1 MRGFSLQTLVG
12 LVVVLAGYAQAAEDP
27 ALFQP
32 PVLPSD
38 ISQAAQPAEHSS
50 PHADQA
56 LNLTNKQ
63 AEQVQQPPR
72 DQQQV
77 KQEQQPGEE
86 KLLLGALRFDTLL
99 EHMGEMQKR
108 FFLAVLPESWVVPK
122 FASASS
128 SELAQVHQ
136 FLKDIAEPLGGV
148 ASVPGAVVQLAESG
162 DLTAL
167 LQQNPQLPPVFRD
180 LVSASTTTKGSQQGG
195 EPQVLSG
202 LIADLDSANLGNV
215 AKLFQLPTELEL
227 PVSYDGLSFFVPV
240 LVRNVSS
247 IELPDL
253 GPTQGLQQLSVDVRD
268 ILIPIAQNKGR
279 LLFSEASAVFQGIE
293 LPQQIPIQPIAL
305 FSFELNDVDTLWST
319 VKTSVLSRLTLLGSD
334 APALF
339 GPVMLVTSLPRVALS
354 LNGVPRNIGEPTQL
368 ARIIADFTSQLRRG
382 LRSFAD
388 LTAERGVPPSTQELM
403 REPLDEFLNLKF
415 LNFGIPVVGI
425 PREMESC
432 VFTPLKTLSL
442 CSATDCPM
450 DLSLPSFPDFLVA
463 PEAAILTLQER
474 IEGLI
479 RELQQAVIDLESKIN
494 SSLPQGLSS
503 IRDAQGVSVDEAL
516 KTAMALSTTLQ
527 KTVDVA
533 SFLASLYGHSS
544 TDDQSEHGLLAHK
557 RKLQS
562 GLITL
567 PILSRGPGLSR
578 LELPGQGSLEQLM
591 SLRELTSAVQDFVL
605 VEGSPLLSGLSPA
618 NAGKTL
624 GTLFREH
631 QLPDSLLR
639 QPLSSLV
646 TDASS
651 LPATLFDLNLGQF
664 LSFSAAL
671 QDMLTAPIVDFP
683 SLAGLI
689 LNPAAVLS
697 LVPGGHA
704 PQPQRA
710 SSPLPEFGTPSGK
723 ALHWRGTSALRQRRL
738 SDTSY
743 PTDADGD
750 LEPPR
755 RPQGSRG
762 ITRDP
767 KSRKATA
774 VSPETLKFGMPHGR
788 GPSECFWTFQKNA
801 EDLNEVGRGVWSAS
815 LALGSFLY
823 RQPAVFWGSLEG
835 VTTRPSLSAK
845 YNTAGAAESQSASK
859 KPRGITGNTPKET
872 LGNVVEMASTGVP
885 KVFRILELG
894 SGVGLIGPLL
904 RRLFARG
911 DFSASS
917 LGCTKG
923 ASDLSVEVYLSDT
936 DPEALQ
942 MCERTQRLD
951 ESILG
956 LLHEGICPSG
966 CREEAFGHGS
976 SPDLAA
982 AKSPRA
988 HFECSPGTSV
998 KTFVRRL
1005 DWRHGGPWA
1014 ADVSGISPQTDH
1026 SRVEDDD
1033 PESQDDLTVARTRG
1047 QDAFEWT
1054 REEVEMLQ
1062 KEGALSLVLASDVLY
1077 DFNLTSSLS
1086 NLLCAILEK
1095 NPSCRCLLS
1104 HSRRL
1109 GIVCPTSSVAVD
1121 IYAEDFFDR
1130 FCSSDP
1136 KEIQIASRRFLLTT
1150 HPTPPNAVVFAGYSD
1165 PVETDKVK
1173 KLIEKDLASL
1183 VEGVDGELG
1192 SHKDAQRAPR
1202 KAKEKQFRLSP
1213 SEAEEATAFAEI
1225 WELTLA
1231 ETQRP

>member
-1 MRGFSLQTLVG
+1 MESRGLRPFEVFPDPWGVPKTSPISRGTFDKDIRIRLLAMYLCLWRISGPHDRNQGDSSFPFSLQ
-12 LVVVLAGYAQAAEDP
+12 
-27 ALFQP
+27 
-32 PVLPSD
+32 
-38 ISQAAQPAEHSS
+38 
-50 PHADQA
+50 
-56 LNLTNKQ
+56 
-63 AEQVQQPPR
+63 
-72 DQQQV
+72 
-77 KQEQQPGEE
+77 
-86 KLLLGALRFDTLL
+86 
-99 EHMGEMQKR
+99 
-108 FFLAVLPESWVVPK
+108 
-122 FASASS
+122 
-128 SELAQVHQ
+128 
-136 FLKDIAEPLGGV
+136 
-148 ASVPGAVVQLAESG
+148 
-162 DLTAL
+162 
-167 LQQNPQLPPVFRD
+167 
-180 LVSASTTTKGSQQGG
+180 
-195 EPQVLSG
+195 
-202 LIADLDSANLGNV
+202 
-215 AKLFQLPTELEL
+215 
-227 PVSYDGLSFFVPV
+227 
-240 LVRNVSS
+240 
-247 IELPDL
+247 
-253 GPTQGLQQLSVDVRD
+253 
-268 ILIPIAQNKGR
+268 
-279 LLFSEASAVFQGIE
+279 
-293 LPQQIPIQPIAL
+293 
-305 FSFELNDVDTLWST
+305 
-319 VKTSVLSRLTLLGSD
+319 
-334 APALF
+334 
-339 GPVMLVTSLPRVALS
+339 
-354 LNGVPRNIGEPTQL
+354 
-368 ARIIADFTSQLRRG
+368 
-382 LRSFAD
+382 
-388 LTAERGVPPSTQELM
+388 
-403 REPLDEFLNLKF
+403 
-415 LNFGIPVVGI
+415 
-425 PREMESC
+425 
-432 VFTPLKTLSL
+432 
-442 CSATDCPM
+442 
-450 DLSLPSFPDFLVA
+450 
-463 PEAAILTLQER
+463 
-474 IEGLI
+474 
-479 RELQQAVIDLESKIN
+479 
-494 SSLPQGLSS
+494 
-503 IRDAQGVSVDEAL
+503 
-516 KTAMALSTTLQ
+516 
-527 KTVDVA
+527 
-533 SFLASLYGHSS
+533 
-544 TDDQSEHGLLAHK
+544 
-557 RKLQS
+557 
-562 GLITL
+562 
-567 PILSRGPGLSR
+567 
-578 LELPGQGSLEQLM
+578 
-591 SLRELTSAVQDFVL
+591 
-605 VEGSPLLSGLSPA
+605 
-618 NAGKTL
+618 
-624 GTLFREH
+624 
-631 QLPDSLLR
+631 
-639 QPLSSLV
+639 
-646 TDASS
+646 
-651 LPATLFDLNLGQF
+651 
-664 LSFSAAL
+664 
-671 QDMLTAPIVDFP
+671 
-683 SLAGLI
+683 
-689 LNPAAVLS
+689 
-697 LVPGGHA
+697 
-704 PQPQRA
+704 
-710 SSPLPEFGTPSGK
+710 EFGTPSGK

-1231 ETQRP
+1231 ETQREDDLAAVISGALPGSLEWGCHANGPTVSGDRCGGTLRAIRRTHFAIPNTPLHSNAALRRDTEAESKGKRENRLMGHQEELRAHRWTAGGTNTPTQQAPHAPENTSQDSKLKCQLDRWRLTVGQTTRVFPVALYTAHVESSRSQSCSTCNRGRTGSAAAVTAVRVATGGRAPTRRNTNKGGVCPR

>member
-533 SFLASLYGHSS
+533 SERARGLFGLDVAEAAASAAAAEAASAAKTVMQSLENPVGFLASLYGHSS

-710 SSPLPEFGTPSGK
+710 SSPLP
-723 ALHWRGTSALRQRRL
+723 
-738 SDTSY
+738 
-743 PTDADGD
+743 
-750 LEPPR
+750 
-755 RPQGSRG
+755 
-762 ITRDP
+762 
-767 KSRKATA
+767 
-774 VSPETLKFGMPHGR
+774 
-788 GPSECFWTFQKNA
+788 
-801 EDLNEVGRGVWSAS
+801 
-815 LALGSFLY
+815 
-823 RQPAVFWGSLEG
+823 
-835 VTTRPSLSAK
+835 
-845 YNTAGAAESQSASK
+845 
-859 KPRGITGNTPKET
+859 
-872 LGNVVEMASTGVP
+872 
-885 KVFRILELG
+885 
-894 SGVGLIGPLL
+894 
-904 RRLFARG
+904 
-911 DFSASS
+911 
-917 LGCTKG
+917 
-923 ASDLSVEVYLSDT
+923 
-936 DPEALQ
+936 
-942 MCERTQRLD
+942 
-951 ESILG
+951 
-956 LLHEGICPSG
+956 
-966 CREEAFGHGS
+966 
-976 SPDLAA
+976 
-982 AKSPRA
+982 
-988 HFECSPGTSV
+988 
-998 KTFVRRL
+998 
-1005 DWRHGGPWA
+1005 
-1014 ADVSGISPQTDH
+1014 VSGG
-1026 SRVEDDD
+1026 
-1033 PESQDDLTVARTRG
+1033 L
-1047 QDAFEWT
+1047 
-1054 REEVEMLQ
+1054 
-1062 KEGALSLVLASDVLY
+1062 
-1077 DFNLTSSLS
+1077 
-1086 NLLCAILEK
+1086 
-1095 NPSCRCLLS
+1095 
-1104 HSRRL
+1104 
-1109 GIVCPTSSVAVD
+1109 
-1121 IYAEDFFDR
+1121 FF
-1130 FCSSDP
+1130 
-1136 KEIQIASRRFLLTT
+1136 
-1150 HPTPPNAVVFAGYSD
+1150 
-1165 PVETDKVK
+1165 
-1173 KLIEKDLASL
+1173 
-1183 VEGVDGELG
+1183 
-1192 SHKDAQRAPR
+1192 
-1202 KAKEKQFRLSP
+1202 
-1213 SEAEEATAFAEI
+1213 
-1225 WELTLA
+1225 
-1231 ETQRP
+1231 